1 METLK
6 YVILGDR
13 SVGKTSLIL
22 KQSTGNFPGEY
33 TPKCCTSQMSILR
46 YKHKK
51 IGIHLIDTESTNRSV
66 DDLHP
71 SLFIICF
78 SLTDYQSFQ
87 NIQKKYLPL
96 LKSISNSIPI
106 LVVGTKLDLVKSKK
120 KKQFLT
126 KQKRI
131 KILKKYGINNYAEC
145 SSLKNKHI
153 KKVFQKSISIIKHFS
168 QKNLNTKTVVRQ
180 NLLKR
185 KESENFKQFGF
196 LDTKLANNNQKYF
209 SSSLLKFVK

>member
-6 YVILGDR
+6 YVILGDQ

-33 TPKCCTSQMSILR
+33 TPKCCKSQMSILR
-46 YKHKK
+46 YKHKQ
-51 IGIHLIDTESTNRSV
+51 IGIHLIDTDTTNTTTCE
-66 DDLHP
+66 LCPH
-71 SLFIICF
+71 LFIICF

-126 KQKRI
+126 KQNRI
-131 KILKKYGINNYAEC
+131 KILKKLGINNYAEC

-153 KKVFQKSISIIKHFS
+153 KKVFQKSISIIKCFS
-168 QKNLNTKTVVRQ
+168 KNHNTKICQNVRK
-180 NLLKR
+180 LKKNEDNIHR
-185 KESENFKQFGF
+185 FGF
-196 LDTKLANNNQKYF
+196 LHTNFAKNDQKYS